1 MKKWFGTPIE
11 TKQDHR
17 TVFAVCISG
26 SLLTEISVRL
36 MQISME
42 EEQIIQ

>member
-11 TKQDHR
+11 TKQDNP
-17 TVFAVCISG
+17 TLSAVCISA
-26 SLLTEISVRL
+26 SLVREISVRL
-36 MQISME
+36 TQKSME

>member
-11 TKQDHR
+11 TKQDHP
-17 TVFAVCISG
+17 TVSAGCIFA
-26 SLLTEISVRL
+26 SLVKEISVRL
-36 MQISME
+36 TQISME